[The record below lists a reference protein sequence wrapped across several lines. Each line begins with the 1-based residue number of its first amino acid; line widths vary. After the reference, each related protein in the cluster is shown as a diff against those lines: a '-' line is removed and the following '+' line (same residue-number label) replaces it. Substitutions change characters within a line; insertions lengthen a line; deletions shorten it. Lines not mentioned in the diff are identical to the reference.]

1 MVSALLTLL
10 VLGIAGLVVAA
21 LVLAVLGVVFSIA
34 FGVAGLL
41 LLKVAPLLLLG
52 WIVLR
57 LVKRGPPG
65 RHPPARQISR
75 ADREWLDS

>member
-10 VLGIAGLVVAA
+10 VLGIAGLVVAG

-57 LVKRGPPG
+57 LVNRGRPG
-65 RHPPARQISR
+65 RQISR